1 MIVLTACNA
10 DIPAW
15 TDLAREVEPLFG
27 ASMADD
33 DGFLQILQR
42 KIDNG
47 LAFSIRENDG
57 PPGASLCGG
66 LLFSIHHHPVYQI
79 GWLAVSAKWR
89 RFGVGRALV
98 MHACRLVTPP
108 AEVIV
113 TTFDVKTPGGEPARR
128 FYESLGFAPAELL
141 PGEGPDGETRQRFRK
156 VIDSNRGL

>member
-1 MIVLTACNA
+1 MIILTACTA

-15 TDLAREVEPLFG
+15 NDLAREVESLFC

-33 DGFLQILQR
+33 EGFHKILQR

-47 LAFSIRENDG
+47 LAFCIRENDE
-57 PPGASLCGG
+57 PPGSRLCGG
-66 LLFSIHHHPVYQI
+66 LLFSTRHHPIYRI
-79 GWLAVSAKWR
+79 GWLAVSEKWR

-98 MHACRLVTPP
+98 MHVCGLVTPP